1 MMMNSETEHIKILLQ
16 EHPGILCAI
25 LFGSFVKGN
34 TRMESD
40 VDVAVLADHRLDARE
55 KMLLIGQIASVT
67 GRPVDLV
74 DLSNVGEPLLG
85 QILREGERI
94 LGDDTV
100 FASLISKHVY
110 NHADFYPYQ
119 QRIHRKRRGAWIGS

>member
-1 MMMNSETEHIKILLQ
+1 MMDTETEHIKTLLQ
-16 EHPGILCAI
+16 EHQGILCAI
-25 LFGSFVKGN
+25 LFGSLVKGN

-55 KMLLIGQIASVT
+55 KMLLIGKIASAT
-67 GRPVDLV
+67 GRSVDLV

-85 QILREGERI
+85 QILRKGERI

-100 FASLISKHVY
+100 FASLISKHIY

-119 QRIHRKRRGAWIGS
+119 QRILRKRRGAWIGS

>member
-1 MMMNSETEHIKILLQ
+1 MMNSETEHIKTLLQ

-25 LFGSFVKGN
+25 LFGSLVKGN
-34 TRMESD
+34 AWLESD

-110 NHADFYPYQ
+110 NRADFYPYQ
-119 QRIHRKRRGAWIGS
+119 QRILRKRRGAWIGS

>member
-16 EHPGILCAI
+16 EHPGIVCAI
-25 LFGSFVKGN
+25 LFGSLVKGN
-34 TRMESD
+34 ARMESD
-40 VDVAVLADHRLDARE
+40 VDVAVLADHRLVARE

-74 DLSNVGEPLLG
+74 DLSHVGEPLLG

-110 NHADFYPYQ
+110 NRADFSPYQ
-119 QRIHRKRRGAWIGS
+119 QRILRERRAAWIGS

>member
-1 MMMNSETEHIKILLQ
+1 MMDTETEHIKTLLQ

-25 LFGSFVKGN
+25 LFGSLVKGN
-34 TRMESD
+34 ALMESD
-40 VDVAVLADHRLDARE
+40 VDVAVLADHRLDTRE
-55 KMLLIGQIASVT
+55 KMLLIGQIAAVT

-110 NHADFYPYQ
+110 NRADFYPYQ
-119 QRIHRKRRGAWIGS
+119 QRILRERRKAWIGS